1 MKFIDTISIRW
12 ADLDPNFHV
21 RHSAYYDWGAQQ
33 RIDALNQLGL
43 TMDVMKELHIGPILF
58 REECIY
64 RREIRM
70 GDTITIALNMT
81 ALNEDGS
88 RWSMQH
94 LLTNQHGELCATINI
109 DGAWIDTVKR
119 KLANPL
125 PEIAVKV
132 MQQIPVLAD

>member
-1 MKFIDTISIRW
+1 MKFIDIISIRW

-94 LLTNQHGELCATINI
+94 VLTNQLGELCATINI

-125 PEIAVKV
+125 PDIAVKV